1 MKLAILS
8 CEQSNYSTGRLVEA
22 AIQRGHEVKVIDTL
36 RLTIDLQQGSPDL
49 YYEGAPL
56 ESFDAALPRIG
67 ASISFYGLAV
77 VRQLEQMGVYCA
89 NSANGIQNARDK
101 LRSLQIISRSE
112 HAIGIPQTTFVRD
125 RNDAM
130 AAIERV
136 GGVPVVIKL
145 IEGTQGIGVILA
157 ERNETALAI
166 IEALQWVRQNVLIQ
180 KFVEES
186 RGRDIRAFV
195 VGDRIVAAMR
205 RTSNGSD
212 FRSNIHRGASS
223 EAVELNAE
231 YTRTAIQAAQIMG
244 LRIAGVDMLEGR
256 DGPLVMEVNSS
267 PGLEG
272 IEAATKVDVAG
283 EIIDHI
289 ASNVRFPDLDI
300 RQRLTLTKGYGVAEL
315 VIREGSPY
323 IGKSI
328 AESQLRELDINILT
342 IKQAE
347 DQIANPTS
355 ARILRQGDVLLCFGK
370 LEAMRGMIADRTQ
383 RRRSRKAPHS
393 NPVPPAT
400 LAPPKSPEVPQ

>member
-8 CEQSNYSTGRLVEA
+8 CEESNYSTTRLVGA
-22 AIQRGHEVKVIDTL
+22 AQQRGHDVKVIDTL

-49 YYEGAPL
+49 YYAGNPL
-56 ESFDAALPRIG
+56 EGFDAVLPRIG
-67 ASISFYGLAV
+67 TSISFYGIAV

-101 LRSLQIISRSE
+101 LRSLQILSRSE
-112 HAIGIPQTTFVRD
+112 HEIGIPQTTFVRD
-125 RNDAM
+125 RADAL

-157 ERNETALAI
+157 EHRETALAI

-195 VGDRIVAAMR
+195 VGDRVVAAMR
-205 RTSNGSD
+205 RTALGNE
-212 FRSNIHRGASS
+212 FRSNVHRGGTT
-223 EAVELNAE
+223 EAIQLDAK
-231 YTRTAIQAAQIMG
+231 YTETAIRAAQIMG

-272 IEAATKVDVAG
+272 IETATGIDIAG
-283 EIIDHI
+283 AIIDFI
-289 ASNVRFPDLDI
+289 ANNVRFPDVDI
-300 RQRLTLTKGYGVAEL
+300 RQRLTLTKGYGVADL
-315 VIREGSPY
+315 IIRDGSPY
-323 IGKSI
+323 IGKTI
-328 AESQLRELDINILT
+328 AESKLRDMDINVLT
-342 IKQAE
+342 LRRG
-347 DQIANPTS
+347 DHQISNPLAT
-355 ARILRQGDVLLCFGK
+355 RVLQVGDALLCFGK
-370 LEAMRGMIADRTQ
+370 LDAMRELIGDRAVI
-383 RRRSRKAPHS
+383 RRHTKRRD
-393 NPVPPAT
+393 VPAT
-400 LAPPKSPEVPQ
+400 RPQNPSSEQHP

>member
-8 CEQSNYSTGRLVEA
+8 CEESNYSTTRLVGA
-22 AIQRGHEVKVIDTL
+22 AQQRGHDVKVIDTL

-49 YYEGAPL
+49 YYGGSPL
-56 ESFDAALPRIG
+56 ESFDAVLPRIG
-67 ASISFYGLAV
+67 TSISFYGIAV

-101 LRSLQIISRSE
+101 LRSLQILSRSE
-112 HAIGIPQTTFVRD
+112 HEIGIPQTTFVRD
-125 RNDAM
+125 RSDAL
-130 AAIERV
+130 AAIDRV

-157 ERNETALAI
+157 EHSETALAI

-195 VGDRIVAAMR
+195 VGDRVVAAMR
-205 RTSNGSD
+205 RTASGNE
-212 FRSNIHRGASS
+212 FRSNVHRGGTTQGLI
-223 EAVELNAE
+223 LNAK
-231 YTRTAIQAAQIMG
+231 YTETAIRAAQIMG

-272 IEAATKVDVAG
+272 IEKATGIDVAG
-283 EIIDHI
+283 AIVDFI
-289 ASNVRFPDLDI
+289 ASNVGFPDVDI
-300 RQRLTLTKGYGVAEL
+300 RQRLTLTKGYGVADL
-315 VIREGSPY
+315 IIREGSPY
-323 IGKSI
+323 IGKTI

-342 IKQAE
+342 LKRGD
-347 DQIANPTS
+347 DQISNPLSTRVLQ
-355 ARILRQGDVLLCFGK
+355 AGDALLCFGK
-370 LEAMRGMIADRTQ
+370 LEAMRELVADRTNRRPP
-383 RRRSRKAPHS
+383 RRRAA
-393 NPVPPAT
+393 PAT
-400 LAPPKSPEVPQ
+400 RPQTPATEKHP

>member
-8 CEQSNYSTGRLVEA
+8 CEESNYSTTRLVGA
-22 AIQRGHEVKVIDTL
+22 AQQRGHDVKVIDTL

-49 YYEGAPL
+49 YYAGSPL
-56 ESFDAALPRIG
+56 EGFDAVLPRIG
-67 ASISFYGLAV
+67 TSISFYGIAV

-101 LRSLQIISRSE
+101 LRSLQILSRSE
-112 HAIGIPQTTFVRD
+112 HEIGIPQTTFVRD
-125 RNDAM
+125 RADAL

-157 ERNETALAI
+157 EHRETALAI

-195 VGDRIVAAMR
+195 VGDRVIAAMR
-205 RTSNGSD
+205 RTASGSE
-212 FRSNIHRGASS
+212 FRSNVHRGGTT
-223 EAVELNAE
+223 EAIQLDPK
-231 YTRTAIQAAQIMG
+231 YTETAIRAAQIMG

-272 IEAATKVDVAG
+272 IEGATGIDIAG
-283 EIIDHI
+283 AIIDFI
-289 ASNVRFPDLDI
+289 ANNVRFPDVDI
-300 RQRLTLTKGYGVAEL
+300 WQRLTLSKGYGVADL
-315 VIREGSPY
+315 IIREGSPY
-323 IGKSI
+323 IGKTI
-328 AESQLRELDINILT
+328 AESKLREMDINVLT
-342 IKQAE
+342 LRRG
-347 DQIANPTS
+347 DNQISNPLATRVLQVQD
-355 ARILRQGDVLLCFGK
+355 ALLCFGK
-370 LEAMRGMIADRTQ
+370 LDAMRELIGDHSVV
-383 RRRSRKAPHS
+383 RRHAKRRDA
-393 NPVPPAT
+393 PAT
-400 LAPPKSPEVPQ
+400 RPQSPSSEQHP

>member
-8 CEQSNYSTGRLVEA
+8 CEESNYSTTRLVGA
-22 AIQRGHEVKVIDTL
+22 AQQRGIDVKVIDTL

-49 YYEGAPL
+49 YYSGSPL
-56 ESFDAALPRIG
+56 EGFDAILPRIG
-67 ASISFYGLAV
+67 TSISFYGIAV

-101 LRSLQIISRSE
+101 LRSLQILSRSE
-112 HAIGIPQTTFVRD
+112 HEIGIPQTTFVRD
-125 RNDAM
+125 RSDAL
-130 AAIERV
+130 AAIDRV

-157 ERNETALAI
+157 ERSETALAI

-195 VGDRIVAAMR
+195 VGDRVVAAMR
-205 RTSNGSD
+205 RTASGSE
-212 FRSNIHRGASS
+212 FRSNVHRGGTT
-223 EAVELNAE
+223 EAVTLDAR
-231 YTRTAIQAAQIMG
+231 YTETAIRAAQIMG

-272 IEAATKVDVAG
+272 IERATGLDIAG
-283 EIIDHI
+283 SIIDFI
-289 ASNVRFPDLDI
+289 ASNVRFPDVDI
-300 RQRLTLTKGYGVAEL
+300 RQRLTLTKGYGVADL
-315 VIREGSPY
+315 IIREGSPY
-323 IGKSI
+323 IGKTI

-342 IKQAE
+342 LKRG
-347 DQIANPTS
+347 DGQISNPLST
-355 ARILRQGDVLLCFGK
+355 RVLQVGDALLCFGR
-370 LEAMRGMIADRTQ
+370 LEAMRELLADRVVRRNS
-383 RRRSRKAPHS
+383 RRRE
-393 NPVPPAT
+393 PPAT
-400 LAPPKSPEVPQ
+400 RPPTPSSEQHP